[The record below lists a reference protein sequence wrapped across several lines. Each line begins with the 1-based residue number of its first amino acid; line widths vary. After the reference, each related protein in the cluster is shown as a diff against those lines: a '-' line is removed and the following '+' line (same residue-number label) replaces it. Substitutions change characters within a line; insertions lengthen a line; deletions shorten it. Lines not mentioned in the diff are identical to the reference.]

1 MASPLVVN
9 VIELLRTPGSTKDLD
24 LSVGSADLDFG
35 DVRVVD
41 EPVSVVLHLESLT
54 NGIAVTGHVGATWA
68 GECRRCLT
76 PVRERVDVVVEEL
89 YQRTLEDPD
98 AYPIAN
104 DQIDLVPMVRE
115 NVLVALPVGPLCRP
129 DCPGMCPH
137 CGADLAEGPCG
148 CSVPTGDPRWSALD
162 ALRQRDDD

>member
-9 VIELLRTPGSTKDLD
+9 VVDLLRSPGSTKDVEVSVEPDD
-24 LSVGSADLDFG
+24 LGFG
-35 DVRVVD
+35 DARIVD
-41 EPVSVVLHLESLT
+41 EPVSVAVRLEALSS
-54 NGIAVTGHVGATWA
+54 GISVSGHVGATWA
-68 GECRRCLT
+68 GECRRCLV
-76 PVRERVDVVVEEL
+76 PVRERLDVAVEEL

-148 CSVPTGDPRWSALD
+148 CSVPSGDPRWAALD
-162 ALRQRDDD
+162 ALRSPDDD